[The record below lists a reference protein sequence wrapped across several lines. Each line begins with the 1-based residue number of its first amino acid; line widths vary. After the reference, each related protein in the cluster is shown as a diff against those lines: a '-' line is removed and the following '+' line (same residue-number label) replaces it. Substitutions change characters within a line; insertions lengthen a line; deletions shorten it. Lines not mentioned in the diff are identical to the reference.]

1 MLEECVAFSADVGI
15 SLLTF
20 LFWFMPQFFL
30 VFCDFFF
37 FFGSSFFRLMEKKV
51 LKKEK

>member
-37 FFGSSFFRLMEKKV
+37 FGSSFFRLMEKKV